1 MNEANRKELYQLL
14 KLAYAGYGKGAP
26 DPETFNAFVHF
37 LRPFPLTSIKV
48 ALKEHCDRS
57 EFVPTAVALARRC
70 KEMDGRPTA
79 DEAWAIAL
87 KSVNES
93 ETVVWTSEIAQA
105 MFACKSILDTGDNIG
120 ARMSFKDTYNR
131 LVDDARAQLIP
142 VKWEVSLGTDAQRR
156 EVAIH
161 NAQRVGQIACDI
173 TLYPA
178 LPGEPSEEA
187 RLRIAKKTKELLE
200 NLKSGSLMR
209 YSRSKEIERDRVET
223 ARRKAEIAKA
233 VDEYLWNHETATE
246 AGLPI
251 LEAERLKKMD

>member
-1 MNEANRKELYQLL
+1 M
-14 KLAYAGYGKGAP
+14 
-26 DPETFNAFVHF
+26 
-37 LRPFPLTSIKV
+37 
-48 ALKEHCDRS
+48 
-57 EFVPTAVALARRC
+57 
-70 KEMDGRPTA
+70 
-79 DEAWAIAL
+79 
-87 KSVNES
+87 
-93 ETVVWTSEIAQA
+93 
-105 MFACKSILDTGDNIG
+105 
-120 ARMSFKDTYNR
+120 
-131 LVDDARAQLIP
+131 
-142 VKWEVSLGTDAQRR
+142 SLGTDAQRR

-233 VDEYLWNHETATE
+233 VDEYRRES
-246 AGLPI
+246 
-251 LEAERLKKMD
+251 